1 MITKYIAMAQNDSSI
16 FFDFLL
22 CRNCM
27 EKTLN
32 ALTNNVKKKKNILN
46 KNFTFTKISDFVL
59 VVLRGVKVLTC
70 DL

>member
-27 EKTLN
+27 EKILN